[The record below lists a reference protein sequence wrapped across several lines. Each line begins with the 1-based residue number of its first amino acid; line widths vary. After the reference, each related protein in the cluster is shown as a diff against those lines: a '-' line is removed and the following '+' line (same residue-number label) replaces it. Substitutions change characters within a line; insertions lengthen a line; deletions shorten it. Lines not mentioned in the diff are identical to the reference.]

1 MLTDRTVF
9 SVAGEHLAIK
19 HRYEALGAL
28 NDFFIALWFLVGS
41 MFFLDNTLVIDGTWL
56 FIVGSAQL
64 MLKPAIKLAGLI
76 HVRNIYRK
84 IQNAPADSP

>member
-41 MFFLDNTLVIDGTWL
+41 VFF
-56 FIVGSAQL
+56 
-64 MLKPAIKLAGLI
+64 
-76 HVRNIYRK
+76 
-84 IQNAPADSP
+84 